1 MSYALFVIKE
11 TTLLFGG
18 HYFTYRKARDER
30 LKTMWTT
37 VNKLPKTNYN
47 NVKYLIK
54 FLSKLAEKSD
64 INKMTP
70 SNIAI
75 VFGPN
80 LLYSKDSDNE

>member
-1 MSYALFVIKE
+1 
-11 TTLLFGG
+11 
-18 HYFTYRKARDER
+18 
-30 LKTMWTT
+30 MWTT